1 MISDLQAISYGV
13 KAEQHHLGRYF
24 CHSFSNNPLHAIL
37 LEHPTPLSL
46 FIHLILP
53 LHQASACSMSADTFH
68 ATPSMASLS
77 LLCHAPT
84 YLDPIYLAIHPSL
97 LGGNLYPVCSF
108 SYISVLR
115 AATRL
120 ETPLGPV
127 LFLLEP

>member
-1 MISDLQAISYGV
+1 
-13 KAEQHHLGRYF
+13 
-24 CHSFSNNPLHAIL
+24 
-37 LEHPTPLSL
+37 
-46 FIHLILP
+46 
-53 LHQASACSMSADTFH
+53 MSAEIFH
-68 ATPSMASLS
+68 ATPAMASLF

-120 ETPLGPV
+120 ETRPGASPVSSLTLGQFV
-127 LFLLEP
+127 VCF